1 MTLSDVLP
9 LGRPGKVLCIG
20 LNYRAHAAE
29 AGLDLPQRPML
40 FAKLPSS
47 LIGPGEP
54 IEVPAISSMIDF
66 EAELGVVI
74 GERAN
79 GVSAGSA
86 LDVVAGYVCF
96 NDVSARD
103 LQRAD
108 RQWTRGKSLDTFGPI
123 GPRVV
128 PASEVGD
135 PQSLRVECRIDGEV
149 VQQGNTADMVF
160 GVAELI
166 AFLSEA
172 ITLEPGDVIATG
184 TPAGIGAWHRPP
196 RWLTPGDEVTVEVE
210 RVGTLTNP
218 VVRRAPLLTTTGDD

>member
-1 MTLSDVLP
+1 MIDPTPLP

-29 AGLDLPQRPML
+29 AGRDLPSHPML

-47 LIGPGEP
+47 LVGPGAA
-54 IEVPAISSMIDF
+54 IEVPSISSEIDY

-74 GERAN
+74 GERAK
-79 GVSAGSA
+79 GVAAANA

-103 LQRAD
+103 LQRGD
-108 RQWTRGKSLDTFGPI
+108 GQWTRGKSLDTFGPI
-123 GPRVV
+123 GPKIVG
-128 PASEVGD
+128 ADEVGD
-135 PQSLRVECRIDGEV
+135 PQSLRIECRINGEV
-149 VQQGNTADMVF
+149 VQQGTTADMVF

-184 TPAGIGAWHRPP
+184 TPAGIGAWHTPP
-196 RWLTPGDEVTVEVE
+196 RWLRPGDEVSVEIE
-210 RVGTLTNP
+210 RIGVLSNP
-218 VVRRAPLLTTTGDD
+218 VVRALWPPVRR